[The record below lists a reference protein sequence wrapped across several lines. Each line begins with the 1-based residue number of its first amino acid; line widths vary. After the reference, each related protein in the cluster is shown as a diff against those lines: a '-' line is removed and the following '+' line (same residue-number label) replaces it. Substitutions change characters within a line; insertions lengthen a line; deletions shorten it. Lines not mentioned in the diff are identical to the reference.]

1 MFRKTP
7 KIINKSIMVA
17 TMTVILVLVA
27 ISAFAWGTKD
37 VGTASLEFLRI
48 GVGAR
53 PSACGESFVAVAN
66 DATAI
71 FWNPAGLAQL
81 DSQEVSVMHLEWFG
95 GFKYDALSYVYPT
108 GKGNFGAG
116 FVYLHNNDIDKTSAA
131 SGGRYTRDGFFTF
144 SDTALAAAY
153 SHKLNDSLL
162 YGINAKF
169 IQEAID
175 GSQTYSFVTDLG
187 LIYYDHK
194 HKIRLGSSIQNVGLK
209 TNGAL
214 PPIVIRIGIACN
226 PFTKNLTLAS
236 DIDLPKA
243 GRPSIN
249 LGAEYWFKGILAIR
263 AGYKHKNG
271 NTDMDNI
278 VGLTAGMGLRIRNY
292 MLDYAFV
299 PYGELG
305 NTHRLSLSLQ
315 WGNKTMEENR

>member
-1 MFRKTP
+1 MVKNTP
-7 KIINKSIMVA
+7 KILNKSILIA
-17 TMTVILVLVA
+17 AMTVILVLVA
-27 ISAFAWGTKD
+27 ICAFAWGTKD

-53 PSACGESFVAVAN
+53 PAACGESFVAVAN

-81 DSQEVSVMHLEWFG
+81 NNQEVSVMHLEWFG
-95 GFKYDALSYVYPT
+95 GFKYDSLSYVYPT
-108 GKGNFGAG
+108 AKGNFGAG

-131 SGGRYTRDGFFTF
+131 PGGRYNRDGFFTF
-144 SDTALAAAY
+144 SDSALVASY
-153 SHKLNDSLL
+153 SNKLNESLL

-175 GSQTYSFVTDLG
+175 GSQDYSLVTDLG
-187 LIYYDHK
+187 LIYYDSK
-194 HKIRLGSSIQNVGLK
+194 HKIKLGSSIQNIGLK
-209 TNGAL
+209 TNGAF
-214 PPIVIRIGIACN
+214 PPIVIRLGIACN
-226 PFTKNLTLAS
+226 PFSKDLTLAS

-243 GRPSIN
+243 GRPSLN

-263 AGYKHKNG
+263 AGYKYKNG
-271 NTDMDNI
+271 NAEMDNI

-315 WGNKTMEENR
+315 WGNKTMEETR